1 MNHSKIILSLS
12 LICVMLF
19 NSSCA
24 MLFNKKDVEVTFAS
38 YPENAKVFLDGNVI
52 GHTPVTVRI
61 KPKYNADI
69 LYIKEGYANRE
80 FEIERV
86 VGDSTLRPTFEH
98 TMCILDAVSGVILI
112 LPFISAFST
121 SCAHFDKTF
130 YHKALDEGV
139 RLNTI
144 NQHN

>member
-1 MNHSKIILSLS
+1 MNYSKLVISLS
-12 LICVMLF
+12 LICVMLL

-69 LYIKEGYANRE
+69 LYAKNGYANRE
-80 FEIERV
+80 FKITKV
-86 VGDSTLRPTFEH
+86 IGDSTLRPTFEH
-98 TMCILDAVSGVILI
+98 TMCILDAVSGIILI
-112 LPFISAFST
+112 LPLISAFST
-121 SCAHFDKTF
+121 SCAHFNKSF
-130 YHKALDEGV
+130 YHKALDKGV
-139 RLNTI
+139 RINTI
-144 NQHN
+144 QQHN